1 MIKNVTTDYFNN
13 NVYDLQ
19 KLEQF
24 NSETDTL
31 KFLGKKPLVIDFHA
45 KWCGPCKMLSPI
57 IDELDEYY
65 DGKIDFYKIDIED
78 EMELAQ
84 IFGVQSVPT
93 LLFIPIGGKPSVQP
107 GAPSKDGMKEII
119 DSALLNKKVEE
130 KEDPI
135 TTFNKII
142 EKIRRFIN

>member
-1 MIKNVTTDYFNN
+1 MIKNVTADYFNK

-24 NSETDTL
+24 NSETGTL

-78 EMELAQ
+78 ENGYIKTEKL
-84 IFGVQSVPT
+84 S
-93 LLFIPIGGKPSVQP
+93 
-107 GAPSKDGMKEII
+107 E
-119 DSALLNKKVEE
+119 LLNLYE
-130 KEDPI
+130 
-135 TTFNKII
+135 TFH
-142 EKIRRFIN
+142 